1 MGKTKAV
8 DPAKVREKL
17 NILEPRLAELLKQA
31 DEETDPKRRIRL
43 GKKADQVRD
52 RIRQAKT
59 GERFSRQT
67 RRDLIAYSFIAPNF
81 IGFAVFTLGPVLF
94 AFILA
99 FFKWDG
105 NNPMDFVGLDN
116 FMQMVGNQRFLASLK
131 NTVVYCVATVPIT
144 LFVALGLAV
153 LLNQKVRGRTFFRP
167 VSFFPYV
174 ASLVAVA
181 AVWNM
186 LFSPAKS
193 GPVNMI
199 LYQLGVAAKA
209 LPKWSADKDWVMF
222 TVVMFSVWKNMG
234 YYMVIYLAGLQG
246 INSELYEACSLD
258 GANAWQ
264 RFRYITWPQLQ
275 PTTFFVTIIL
285 TINCFKVY
293 DIVYML
299 AGGSTGV
306 LNESAIVLVYH
317 IYEEAF
323 RNWNLGYA
331 SAVAMVLFVIV
342 LAITL
347 VQFRGEKKYAN

>member
-1 MGKTKAV
+1 MAKVTTT
-8 DPAKVREKL
+8 DPAEAERKLAVLRPQLEELELKVQREKDS
-17 NILEPRLAELLKQA
+17 RQ
-31 DEETDPKRRIRL
+31 
-43 GKKADQVRD
+43 KKKLIKKIEKTEDK
-52 RIRQAKT
+52 IRQAKT

-67 RRDLIAYSFIAPNF
+67 KRNFVAYSFIAPNF
-81 IGFAVFTLGPVLF
+81 IGFAVFTLGPVIF
-94 AFILA
+94 AFVLA
-99 FFKWDG
+99 FLQWDG
-105 NNPMDFVGLDN
+105 NSPIQFAGPDN
-116 FMQMVGNQRFLASLK
+116 FAKMIGNTRFLASLR
-131 NTVVYCVATVPIT
+131 NTIIYCVATVPLT
-144 LFVALGLAV
+144 LAVALGLAV
-153 LLNQKVRGRTFFRP
+153 VLNQKIRGRNFFRT

-199 LYQLGVAAKA
+199 LYNLGVAAKS
-209 LPKWSADKDWVMF
+209 LPKWSAGKDWVMF
-222 TVVMFSVWKNMG
+222 TVITFSVWKNMG

-246 INSELYEACSLD
+246 INAELYEACSLD
-258 GANAWQ
+258 GANVWQ
-264 RFRYITWPQLQ
+264 RFCCITWPQLR
-275 PTTFFVTIIL
+275 PTTFFVTIML

-299 AGGSTGV
+299 AGGNTGV

-331 SAVAMVLFVIV
+331 SAVAMVLFLIV

-347 VQFRGEKKYAN
+347 VQFCGEKKYAN

>member
-1 MGKTKAV
+1 MAKVTTT
-8 DPAKVREKL
+8 DPAEAERKLAVLRPQLEELELKVQ
-17 NILEPRLAELLKQA
+17 QA
-31 DEETDPKRRIRL
+31 KDPKQ
-43 GKKADQVRD
+43 KKKLIKKIEKTEDK
-52 RIRQAKT
+52 IRQAKT

-67 RRDLIAYSFIAPNF
+67 KRDFVAYSFIAPNF
-81 IGFAVFTLGPVLF
+81 LGFAGPVIF
-94 AFILA
+94 AFVLA
-99 FFKWDG
+99 FLQWDG
-105 NNPMDFVGLDN
+105 NSPIQFAGLDN
-116 FMQMVGNQRFLASLK
+116 FAKMIGNTRFLASLR
-131 NTVVYCVATVPIT
+131 NTIIYCVATVPLT
-144 LFVALGLAV
+144 LAVALGMAV
-153 LLNQKVRGRTFFRP
+153 VLNQKIRGRNFLRT

-199 LYQLGVAAKA
+199 LYNLGVAAKS
-209 LPKWSADKDWVMF
+209 LPKWSAGKDWVMF
-222 TVVMFSVWKNMG
+222 TVITFSVWKNMG

-246 INSELYEACSLD
+246 INAELYEACSLD
-258 GANAWQ
+258 GANVWQ
-264 RFRYITWPQLQ
+264 RFCYITWPQLR

-299 AGGSTGV
+299 AGGNTGV

-331 SAVAMVLFVIV
+331 SAVAMVLFLIV

-347 VQFRGEKKYAN
+347 VQFCGEKKYAN